1 MLPPFILTFS
11 SWRLPEGSAIAA
23 SACAPHVEDIGFS
36 YFGSRPEFMF
46 TITYRILQQLKEKE
60 KMAEDHQKV
69 RSRPHHRQ
77 ISLTIVSACKQVQ
90 A

>member
-1 MLPPFILTFS
+1 MSDKRDKAEVTQEES
-11 SWRLPEGSAIAA
+11 KRLRSAKKEA
-23 SACAPHVEDIGFS
+23 HK
-36 YFGSRPEFMF
+36 
-46 TITYRILQQLKEKE
+46 LQKKEKELKEKE